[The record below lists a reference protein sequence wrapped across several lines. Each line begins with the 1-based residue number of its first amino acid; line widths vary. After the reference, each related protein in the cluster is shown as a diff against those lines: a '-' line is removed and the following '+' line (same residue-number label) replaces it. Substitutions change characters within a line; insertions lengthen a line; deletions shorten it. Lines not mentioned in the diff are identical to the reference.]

1 MAATVLEPR
10 MSFGE
15 VSPVCALPLP
25 LGTSFLQELVV
36 TLEPAAAEC
45 EAQEN
50 PIVEPVVA
58 VAVPVEIVVFVLMAV
73 VAAFELVWIPV

>member
-1 MAATVLEPR
+1 

-58 VAVPVEIVVFVLMAV
+58 VAVPVEIVVFVLV
-73 VAAFELVWIPV
+73 VDRDIANVLRELDISVDQAAG